1 MTETTAALADYRWLV
16 GPEAE
21 GWLRRV
27 AEDGREPVA
36 LAASLRKELSSPRT
50 HLILEQTELRGRAAR
65 KFADARR
72 MFFTR
77 VGLEQAT
84 DQVVAAHK
92 ARRFPST
99 GRRVDL
105 CCGVGGDL
113 LALAAIG
120 PTLGVDRDRVTALL
134 ASENLRRLGHERSRV
149 AVAEA
154 GDATLDA
161 GTFWHVDPD
170 RRPDGRRSVQLRWHS
185 PDQETIE
192 HFRACAPSG
201 AVKLAPATDVPD
213 AWREEAELEWIS
225 RDHECRQQV
234 AWFGNLAEAPGRSKA
249 TVIRGHD
256 LASTPE
262 LRVVTGT
269 PGMTIAP
276 AQRVGRYVVEP
287 DPAVL
292 AADLSGTLAAE
303 HHLEPLTTGGVY
315 LTADRP
321 ITDLAMSCFEIV
333 EVAPFDKKRLKRLL
347 AARGL
352 GRLEIK
358 TRGLPHD
365 PESLRRELRV
375 KGDAAG
381 VLLLSRFGRGVS
393 AILARRM

>member
-1 MTETTAALADYRWLV
+1 MTATLDDYRWLL

-36 LAASLRKELSSPRT
+36 LAASLRKELSRPQT
-50 HLILEQTELRGRAAR
+50 HLILEQDELRRRAER
-65 KFADARR
+65 KFAHARQ

-77 VGLEQAT
+77 IGLEQAT
-84 DQVVAAHK
+84 DQIVAAHK
-92 ARRFPST
+92 AARFPSI

-113 LALAAIG
+113 LALATIG
-120 PTLGVDRDRVTALL
+120 PTLGIDRDRVTALL
-134 ASENLRRLGHERSRV
+134 TSENLRRLGHERSRV

-154 GDATLDA
+154 GDARLDA

-192 HFRACAPSG
+192 HFRACAPNG
-201 AVKLAPATDVPD
+201 AVKLAPATDAPD
-213 AWREEAELEWIS
+213 AWRKEAELEWIS
-225 RDHECRQQV
+225 RDRECRQQV
-234 AWFGNLAEAPGRSKA
+234 VWFGNLAEAPGRRRA
-249 TVIRGHD
+249 TVIRHHD
-256 LASTPE
+256 LESKPE
-262 LRVVTGT
+262 IRVVMGT

-276 AQRVGRYVVEP
+276 AQRVGRYIFEP
-287 DPAVL
+287 DAAVL

-303 HHLEPLTTGGVY
+303 HDLEPLIAAGVY

-321 ITDLAMSCFEIV
+321 IADPAMSCFEVV
-333 EVAPFDKKRLKRLL
+333 EVLPFDKKRLKRLL
-347 AARGL
+347 ASRGL

-358 TRGLPHD
+358 TRGVPYD
-365 PESLRRELRV
+365 PESLHRELRV
-375 KGDAAG
+375 TGDVAG
-381 VLLLSRFGRGVS
+381 VLLLSRFGRGVL